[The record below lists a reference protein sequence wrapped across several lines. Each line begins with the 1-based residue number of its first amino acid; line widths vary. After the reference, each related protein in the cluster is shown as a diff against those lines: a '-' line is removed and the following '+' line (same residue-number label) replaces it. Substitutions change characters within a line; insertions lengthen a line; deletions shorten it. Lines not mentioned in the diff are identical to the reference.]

1 MSLLKII
8 LNFVPSPFVRDAC
21 NGKVNR
27 TKKGEKKKKKF
38 NVKKD
43 AWCCNR
49 TWEGLQVNQ
58 LAV

>member
-43 AWCCNR
+43 A
-49 TWEGLQVNQ
+49 
-58 LAV
+58 